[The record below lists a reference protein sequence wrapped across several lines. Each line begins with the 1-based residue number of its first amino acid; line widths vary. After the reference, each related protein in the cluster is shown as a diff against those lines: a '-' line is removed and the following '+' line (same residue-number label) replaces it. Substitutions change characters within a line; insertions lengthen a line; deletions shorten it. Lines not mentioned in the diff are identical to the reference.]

1 MQWNARED
9 NSEAPGTVYQ
19 MLGSKGGDGSATSS
33 LLLLLLLL
41 QCCQI
46 RVLYFYTSDLL
57 HLRNSPLSLV
67 DIL

>member
-33 LLLLLLLL
+33 LLLLLLH
-41 QCCQI
+41 CCQI
-46 RVLYFYTSDLL
+46 RVLYFYTSDPL